1 MHIKCTAT
9 KKNTGKKGAGG
20 KRRSEEELKLK
31 EIVSNAHKDME
42 GEEELVDSSLYELT
56 TEEKKNPKIEK
67 VVIHRASYNLAQ

>member
-9 KKNTGKKGAGG
+9 KKNTGKRGAGG
-20 KRRSEEELKLK
+20 KRRSEEESK

-42 GEEELVDSSLYELT
+42 GEEQLVDSSLYELT
-56 TEEKKNPKIEK
+56 AEEKKNPKIEK

>member
-9 KKNTGKKGAGG
+9 KKNTGKRGAGAEG
-20 KRRSEEELKLK
+20 KRRSEEELK